1 VVTQGRQKTRAPP
14 RGAYRDQGFG
24 LKQVLKA
31 YGLLDATERRQAW
44 LIVALV
50 TVMALFDTLGAV
62 SIMPFLAVL
71 ANPEMIETNATL
83 AWANALLGGVT
94 PQTFLLVLGC
104 GSFTLLV
111 LSAAVRGTGNFVVN
125 RFAMMRGFTIGS
137 RLMDSYL
144 RQPYAYFLNRHTGDM
159 SKQLV
164 SEVAMLVGQ
173 VYQPAA
179 QFIAQLV
186 LLLVLLTLL
195 VVVNPSVALIGAL
208 VLGGCYS
215 VIYLFVRRYMSRAGE
230 ERVLRYTQRHRLTTE
245 ALGGVKTLKL
255 QGREAFYRDEFS
267 MVARR
272 IALLQ
277 ADTITVST
285 VPRFAIEAIAFGG
298 VILLA
303 LGLMVQHQ
311 GDPAGSLASV
321 LPLLGFYAFAGYRI
335 LPAVQGIYQATT
347 QLRAGV
353 ASIEGI
359 ARDLA
364 GRDLLPPLP
373 ETPATPLPFLDRVE
387 LDNLGFQYPASGAA
401 SLQGISLTLKAGTTL
416 GIVGSTGAGKTTL
429 VDLFLGLLTPGT
441 GEIRVD
447 GTAVTPQNL
456 RAWQADLGYVPQ
468 DIFLLD
474 ASVAENIALG
484 MKAEDIDM
492 AQVREAARMAQILD
506 FVETQMPQGF
516 ATPVGERGV
525 RLSGGQR
532 QRIGIARALFTNPGI
547 LVFDEATSALDN
559 LTEQE
564 VVRAI
569 NDLSGT
575 KTILLIAHRISTV
588 RDCDQILVMERGQMA
603 GLGSYDDL
611 YRDNATFRRLVDARE
626 AS

>member
-1 VVTQGRQKTRAPP
+1 M
-14 RGAYRDQGFG
+14 
-24 LKQVLKA
+24 KQVLKA

-44 LIVALV
+44 GIVALV
-50 TVMALFDTLGAV
+50 TVVALFDTLGAV

-71 ANPEMIETNATL
+71 ANPGMIETNTTL
-83 AWANALLGGVT
+83 AWLNSVLGGMA
-94 PQTFLLVLGC
+94 PQDFLFVLGLA
-104 GSFTLLV
+104 SFGLLV
-111 LSAAVRGTGNFVVN
+111 LSAAVRAAGAFVVN
-125 RFAMMRGFTIGS
+125 RFAMMRGFSIGA
-137 RLMDSYL
+137 RLMDTYL
-144 RQPYAYFLNRHTGDM
+144 RQPYAYYLNRHSGDM
-159 SKQLV
+159 AKELVNEVAQLV
-164 SEVAMLVGQ
+164 AQ

-179 QFIAQLV
+179 NLIAQSV
-186 LLLVLLTLL
+186 LLIVLLTLL
-195 VVVNPSVALIGAL
+195 VVVNPSVALMGAL
-208 VLGGCYS
+208 ILGGCYGLIY
-215 VIYLFVRRYMSRAGE
+215 VIVRRYMSRAGQ
-230 ERVLRYTQRHRLTTE
+230 ERVLRYAQRHRLTTE
-245 ALGGVKTLKL
+245 ALGGIKTIKL
-255 QGREAFYRDEFS
+255 QGREAFYRDEFT

-303 LGLMVQHQ
+303 LGLMLQYQ
-311 GDPAGSLASV
+311 GGQADSLGKI

-373 ETPATPLPFLDRVE
+373 EAPTKALPFVDKVE
-387 LDNLGFQYPASGAA
+387 LDNLGFQYPASGAP

-416 GIVGSTGAGKTTL
+416 GIVGATGAGKTTL
-429 VDLFLGLLTPGT
+429 VDLFLGLLTPDT
-441 GEIRVD
+441 GAIRVD
-447 GTAVTPQNL
+447 GTAVTAQNL
-456 RAWQADLGYVPQ
+456 RGWQADLGYVPQ

-516 ATPVGERGV
+516 ATAVGERGV

-532 QRIGIARALFTNPGI
+532 QRIGIARALYSNPGI

-569 NDLSGT
+569 NNLSGT

-611 YRDNATFRRLVDARE
+611 YRDNAAFRRLVDARE

>member
-1 VVTQGRQKTRAPP
+1 MKH
-14 RGAYRDQGFG
+14 
-24 LKQVLKA
+24 LLKA
-31 YGLLDATERRQAW
+31 YGLLDAKERRQAW
-44 LIVALV
+44 MIVGFV

-71 ANPEMIETNATL
+71 ANPGMIETNTTL
-83 AWANALLGGVT
+83 AWLNARLGGVE
-94 PQTFLLVLGC
+94 PQAFLFFLGC
-104 GSFTLLV
+104 GSFALLV
-111 LSAAVRGTGNFVVN
+111 LSATVRGTGAFVVN

-137 RLMDSYL
+137 RLMDTYL
-144 RQPYAYFLNRHTGDM
+144 RQPYAYYLNRHTGDM
-159 SKQLV
+159 AKELV
-164 SEVAMLVGQ
+164 SEVAQLVVQ

-179 QFIAQLV
+179 NLIAQSV
-186 LLLVLLTLL
+186 LL
-195 VVVNPSVALIGAL
+195 VVLLAVLVAVNPGVALIGVL
-208 VLGGCYS
+208 VLGGCYGLIY
-215 VIYLFVRRYMSRAGE
+215 VIVRRYMGLAGQ
-230 ERVLRYTQRHRLTTE
+230 ERVLRYAQRHRLATE
-245 ALGGVKTLKL
+245 ALGGIKTLKL
-255 QGREAFYRDEFS
+255 QGREAFYRDEFNR
-267 MVARR
+267 VTRR

-311 GDPAGSLASV
+311 DGQAGSLGAV

-359 ARDLA
+359 AADLA
-364 GRDLLPPLP
+364 GRDLLPALP
-373 ETPATPLPFLDRVE
+373 ETPATPLPFVDKVE
-387 LDNLGFQYPASGAA
+387 LANLGYQYPASETA
-401 SLQGISLTLKAGTTL
+401 SLQGISLTIPAGTTL
-416 GIVGSTGAGKTTL
+416 GIVGPTGAGKTTL
-429 VDLFLGLLTPGT
+429 VDMFLGLLTPDS

-447 GTAVTPQNL
+447 GTVVTAQNL

-484 MKAEDIDM
+484 LKPEDIDP
-492 AQVREAARMAQILD
+492 AKVRDAARMAQILD

-532 QRIGIARALFTNPGI
+532 QRIGIARALYNNPGI

-569 NDLSGT
+569 NDLSST

-588 RDCDQILVMERGQMA
+588 RDCDQILVMERGRMA
-603 GLGSYDDL
+603 GLGGYEDL

-626 AS
+626 TPPHDPA

>member
-1 VVTQGRQKTRAPP
+1 M
-14 RGAYRDQGFG
+14 
-24 LKQVLKA
+24 KQVLKA
-31 YGLLDATERRQAW
+31 YGLLNATERRQAW
-44 LIVALV
+44 GIVALV
-50 TVMALFDTLGAV
+50 TLVALFDTLGAV

-71 ANPEMIETNATL
+71 ANPGMIETNTTL
-83 AWANALLGGVT
+83 AWLNSVLGGVA
-94 PQTFLLVLGC
+94 PQDFLFILGC
-104 GSFTLLV
+104 ASFGLLV
-111 LSAAVRGTGNFVVN
+111 LSAAVRATGAFVVN
-125 RFAMMRGFTIGS
+125 RFAMMRGFSIGS
-137 RLMDSYL
+137 RLMDTYL
-144 RQPYAYFLNRHTGDM
+144 RQPYAYYLNRHSGDM
-159 SKQLV
+159 AKELV
-164 SEVAMLVGQ
+164 SEIGMLVGQ
-173 VYQPAA
+173 VYQPIVML
-179 QFIAQLV
+179 IAQSV
-186 LLLVLLTLL
+186 LLLVLLVLL
-195 VVVNPSVALIGAL
+195 IAVNPTVALVGML
-208 VLGGCYS
+208 VLGGSYGA
-215 VIYLFVRRYMSRAGE
+215 IYMLVRRYIGRAGQ
-230 ERVLRYTQRHRLTTE
+230 ERVLRYAQRHRLTTE
-245 ALGGVKTLKL
+245 ALGGIKTIKL
-255 QGREAFYRDEFS
+255 QGREAFYRNEFS

-303 LGLMVQHQ
+303 LGLMLQYQ
-311 GDPAGSLASV
+311 DGQADSLGKI

-335 LPAVQGIYQATT
+335 LPAVQGIYQSAT

-359 ARDLA
+359 AADLA
-364 GRDLLPPLP
+364 GRDLLPVLP
-373 ETPATPLPFLDRVE
+373 ETRSKALPFVDKVE
-387 LDNLGFQYPASGAA
+387 LDNLGFQYPVSGAP
-401 SLQGISLTLKAGTTL
+401 SLQGISLTIKAGTTL
-416 GIVGSTGAGKTTL
+416 GIVGATGAGKTTL
-429 VDLFLGLLTPGT
+429 VDLFLGLLTPDT

-447 GTAVTPQNL
+447 GTLVTAQNL
-456 RAWQADLGYVPQ
+456 RGWQADLGYVPQ

-484 MKAEDIDM
+484 MKPEDIDM
-492 AQVREAARMAQILD
+492 VQVREAARMAQILD

-516 ATPVGERGV
+516 ATAVGERGV

-532 QRIGIARALFTNPGI
+532 QRIGIARALYSNPGI

-569 NDLSGT
+569 SDLSGT

-611 YRDNATFRRLVDARE
+611 YRDNAAFRRLVDAR
-626 AS
+626 AVT